1 LSENLTNIKNHVNG
15 DGAKI
20 FDAIIASIFFLSI
33 AWALF
38 LMDEY
43 LGYNLG
49 KYGLIPRDFIGLR
62 GIFTMHFLHGG
73 LNHIWHNTLAFI
85 VLNTFLFYFYRS
97 ISIKTFFT
105 IFFFSGIMLWII
117 GRPTVHIG
125 ASMIIYGEFAFL
137 FLSGI
142 IRKNPILARV
152 TLIVGLYYG
161 SLVWYLFPVDAKIS
175 WEGHLSGFVI
185 GLIAAIIF
193 RKQGPQRKVYRYEVE
208 PELSDENPYWLESEK
223 MGPSTGSGTRESGE
237 VGPSTGS
244 GTGGNEEVGPSTGSG
259 TGGNEEVGPSIHLS
273 KGETLGV
280 RSIVYHCTPKKKDQ
294 Q

>member
-1 LSENLTNIKNHVNG
+1 MSENLTNIKNHVNG

-105 IFFFSGIMLWII
+105 IFFFSGIMLWLI

-175 WEGHLSGFVI
+175 WDGHLSGFVI

-223 MGPSTGSGTRESGE
+223 MGKLGNEKMGKWESGE
-237 VGPSTGS
+237 SGEENPSADSGS
-244 GTGGNEEVGPSTGSG
+244 AETQPHAPQVETLRER
-259 TGGNEEVGPSIHLS
+259 PSIHLA
-273 KGETLGV
+273 KGETLME
-280 RSIVYHCTPKKKDQ
+280 RSIVYHYTAKKKDQ

>member
-1 LSENLTNIKNHVNG
+1 
-15 DGAKI
+15 
-20 FDAIIASIFFLSI
+20 
-33 AWALF
+33 
-38 LMDEY
+38 
-43 LGYNLG
+43 
-49 KYGLIPRDFIGLR
+49 
-62 GIFTMHFLHGG
+62 MHFLHGG

-105 IFFFSGIMLWII
+105 IFFFSGIMLWLI

-223 MGPSTGSGTRESGE
+223 MGKWGNEKTGKWESGE
-237 VGPSTGS
+237 MNPSADSGS
-244 GTGGNEEVGPSTGSG
+244 AETQSLAPQGETLGER
-259 TGGNEEVGPSIHLS
+259 PSIHLA

>member
-1 LSENLTNIKNHVNG
+1 
-15 DGAKI
+15 
-20 FDAIIASIFFLSI
+20 
-33 AWALF
+33 
-38 LMDEY
+38 MDEY

-105 IFFFSGIMLWII
+105 IFFFSGIMLWLI

-175 WEGHLSGFVI
+175 WDGHLSGFVI

-208 PELSDENPYWLESEK
+208 PELSDENPYWLD
-223 MGPSTGSGTRESGE
+223 PSIHSISPKGDLEHSGTAETQPHAPQGETLRER
-237 VGPSTGS
+237 
-244 GTGGNEEVGPSTGSG
+244 
-259 TGGNEEVGPSIHLS
+259 PSIHLA

-280 RSIVYHCTPKKKDQ
+280 RSIVYHCTQKKKDQ

>member
-1 LSENLTNIKNHVNG
+1 
-15 DGAKI
+15 
-20 FDAIIASIFFLSI
+20 
-33 AWALF
+33 
-38 LMDEY
+38 
-43 LGYNLG
+43 
-49 KYGLIPRDFIGLR
+49 
-62 GIFTMHFLHGG
+62 
-73 LNHIWHNTLAFI
+73 
-85 VLNTFLFYFYRS
+85 
-97 ISIKTFFT
+97 
-105 IFFFSGIMLWII
+105 
-117 GRPTVHIG
+117 
-125 ASMIIYGEFAFL
+125 MIIYGEFAFL

-223 MGPSTGSGTRESGE
+223 MGPSTGSGT
-237 VGPSTGS
+237 
-244 GTGGNEEVGPSTGSG
+244 
-259 TGGNEEVGPSIHLS
+259 GGNEEVGPSIHLS

-280 RSIVYHCTPKKKDQ
+280 RSIGYHYTPKKKDQ

>member
-1 LSENLTNIKNHVNG
+1 LSENLTNIKNPVNG

-20 FDAIIASIFFLSI
+20 FDAVIASIFFLSI

-43 LGYNLG
+43 LGYNLA
-49 KYGLIPRDFIGLR
+49 KSGLIPRDFVGLR

-73 LNHIWHNTLAFI
+73 LDHIWHNTLAFI

-125 ASMIIYGEFAFL
+125 ASMVIYGEFAFL

-152 TLIVGLYYG
+152 TLVVGLYYG
-161 SLVWYLFPVDAKIS
+161 SLVWYIFPVDAKIS

-185 GLIAAIIF
+185 GLIAAVIF

-208 PELSDENPYWLESEK
+208 PELSDENPYWLDPSIHLAKGETLGDQENEK
-223 MGPSTGSGTRESGE
+223 M
-237 VGPSTGS
+237 
-244 GTGGNEEVGPSTGSG
+244 GPSTGSG
-259 TGGNEEVGPSIHLS
+259 TGGNEEVGPSIHLA
-273 KGETLGV
+273 KGETLGE
-280 RSIVYHCTPKKKDQ
+280 RSIVYHYTPKKKKQ